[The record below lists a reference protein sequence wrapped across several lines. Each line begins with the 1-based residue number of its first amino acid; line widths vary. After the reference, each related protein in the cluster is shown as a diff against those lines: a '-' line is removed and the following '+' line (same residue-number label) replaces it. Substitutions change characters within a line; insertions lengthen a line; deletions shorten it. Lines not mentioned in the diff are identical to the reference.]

1 MSTSRSENLQA
12 AFLDESSR
20 NLAAA
25 APSTSA
31 HLMAERLALLSEDE
45 RKPANI
51 LRHNVC
57 SACGTLTVLGWTAKT
72 ARQTGSSHRQ
82 LRGKKPRKLVQIC
95 LVCYRETATDLHTT
109 PQAVKTTQAKSTVAM
124 SSRTELGMSPA
135 ASERGEK
142 ASSKRRAKTRKEK
155 SGLQALLNQRK
166 QTTTTASSTLDLLDF
181 MKPQTT
187 QLRYS
192 PPSRTKDFHHGHA
205 RNFSAVR
212 NSRAESDAI

>member
-1 MSTSRSENLQA
+1 MQA

-31 HLMAERLALLSEDE
+31 HLMTQRLALLSEDE

-57 SACGTLTVLGWTAKT
+57 SACGTLTALGWTART
-72 ARQTGSSHRQ
+72 ARKSRSTQQ
-82 LRGKKPRKLVQIC
+82 QFKGKKPHKMIQVC
-95 LVCYRETATDLHTT
+95 LVCDRETVTDLHMA
-109 PQAVKTTQAKSTVAM
+109 PKAVKTAQSKSTGAM
-124 SSRTELGMSPA
+124 SSRPEPGTPLAISDT
-135 ASERGEK
+135 GEK

-166 QTTTTASSTLDLLDF
+166 QTTTASSTLDLLDF
-181 MKPQTT
+181 MKP
-187 QLRYS
+187 
-192 PPSRTKDFHHGHA
+192 
-205 RNFSAVR
+205 
-212 NSRAESDAI
+212 